1 MRLQAFD
8 TGIFYCK
15 SYFKDDATRNSFVFQ
30 PNYRCFKK
38 TGNSKGLSE
47 ESIEPSTTFSD
58 SFYPSS
64 NYISNKIQLKFDESC
79 LKQEVLNMYQT
90 RCTKLH

>member
-15 SYFKDDATRNSFVFQ
+15 SYFKDDGTRNSFVFQ

-47 ESIEPSTTFSD
+47 ESIEPSTTGVRRCYTESRE
-58 SFYPSS
+58 
-64 NYISNKIQLKFDESC
+64 NMLYILVSNKKVCII
-79 LKQEVLNMYQT
+79 MT
-90 RCTKLH
+90 